1 MRLLIDQNLPSDTA
15 SLLRT
20 LGHDA
25 VNARDL
31 SMNRD
36 EDEELLAVAIS
47 DKRVIATLDSDF
59 HALIVTQG
67 LSEPSTIF
75 IRVHAPPGNVACEMI
90 HNICNRFE
98 QRLLAGC
105 LITVTE
111 EAVRIRSLP
120 LTDR

>member
-1 MRLLIDQNLPSDTA
+1 MRLLIDQNLPSATA
-15 SLLRT
+15 SLLRA

-25 VNARDL
+25 VSARDL
-31 SMNRD
+31 SMSRD
-36 EDEELLAVAIS
+36 EDEELIAVALR
-47 DKRVIATLDSDF
+47 DKRVIATLDGDF

-75 IRVHAPPGNVACEMI
+75 IRVHAPPANVAREMI
-90 HNICNRFE
+90 HNICTLFE
-98 QRLLAGC
+98 ERLLAGC